1 MRFNFKPL
9 RLAVVIGH
17 VVQTGG
23 GFQQALNSALMV
35 NKIAKDTDIY
45 LKNIF
50 RKNKKYSHLTLPMK
64 YSIFSGGKRF
74 RSAIIVN
81 TGKIFNI
88 NYKKLI
94 IIGAAVECIHSYSL
108 IHDDLPSMDNDDLRR
123 GKLATHKKFNE
134 FTAILAGNSLLTL
147 AFEILSSDKLNF
159 SPKIK
164 NELIETLA
172 IYSGFS
178 GLAGGQHYDL
188 TFENKKISKQKI
200 IDLQKNKTGKLFAF
214 CCESVGIIKN
224 QSLKKRNA
232 LKKIGLDIGL
242 LFQISDDLIDF
253 KGDSR
258 TVGKPTKNDKTK
270 KKPTLVNLLGY
281 NKALDFAKKLKKK
294 IVKEINKYGINYYDL
309 LQSVEF
315 ILSRKF

>member
-1 MRFNFKPL
+1 M
-9 RLAVVIGH
+9 
-17 VVQTGG
+17 
-23 GFQQALNSALMV
+23 
-35 NKIAKDTDIY
+35 
-45 LKNIF
+45 
-50 RKNKKYSHLTLPMK
+50 
-64 YSIFSGGKRF
+64 
-74 RSAIIVN
+74 
-81 TGKIFNI
+81 
-88 NYKKLI
+88 
-94 IIGAAVECIHSYSL
+94 
-108 IHDDLPSMDNDDLRR
+108 
-123 GKLATHKKFNE
+123 
-134 FTAILAGNSLLTL
+134 
-147 AFEILSSDKLNF
+147 
-159 SPKIK
+159 
-164 NELIETLA
+164 
-172 IYSGFS
+172 
-178 GLAGGQHYDL
+178 
-188 TFENKKISKQKI
+188 
-200 IDLQKNKTGKLFAF
+200 QKNKTGKLFAF

-294 IVKEINKYGINYYDL
+294 IVKEINKYGINSYDL